1 MPPKVRGFDTLGLH
15 LLSKKGV
22 PMQWLLVT
30 DLDNTLVGDD
40 DALQTLNRRLE
51 IARSQEHIVLV
62 YSTGRSLTSYRQL
75 CKTVPLLPPDILI
88 TSVGTEIYEGNSD
101 RPDAQW
107 SGQLQ
112 PQWDHGLA
120 TQIASRFDALQ
131 PQSNTEQRPFKLSY
145 FLQEAIAAQVMTQLS
160 EALQKEGVSAQLV
173 YSGGIDLDILPQA
186 ANKGKAMQFV
196 QAQLGI
202 PEPKTVACGDSG
214 NDIALFTGEENRGVI
229 VGNAQP
235 ELLDWHA
242 QTPSPYRYLARSS
255 YAAGILEGLH
265 YFGVGI

>member
-1 MPPKVRGFDTLGLH
+1 
-15 LLSKKGV
+15 
-22 PMQWLLVT
+22 MQWLLVT
-30 DLDNTLVGDD
+30 DLDNTLVGND

-75 CKTVPLLPPDILI
+75 CEKTPLLSPDILI
-88 TSVGTEIYEGNSD
+88 TSVGTEIYKVGSD

-107 SGQLQ
+107 SEQLQ
-112 PQWDHGLA
+112 PQWDQNLVK
-120 TQIASRFDALQ
+120 QIASRFDALK
-131 PQSNTEQRPFKLSY
+131 PQSNPEQRPFKLSY
-145 FLQEAIAAQVMTQLS
+145 FLQEAISDQVMAELS
-160 EALQKEGVSAQLV
+160 DALQTEGLSTQLV
-173 YSGGIDLDILPQA
+173 YSGGIDLDILPQS

-242 QTPSPYRYLARSS
+242 QTPSPYRYLAKSP

>member
-1 MPPKVRGFDTLGLH
+1 
-15 LLSKKGV
+15 
-22 PMQWLLVT
+22 MQWLLVT
-30 DLDNTLVGDD
+30 DLDNTLVGDN
-40 DALQTLNRRLE
+40 DALQKLNQRLE
-51 IARSQEHIVLV
+51 KARTQEHIILV

-75 CKTVPLLPPDILI
+75 CEKTPLLSPDILI
-88 TSVGTEIYEGNSD
+88 TSVGTEIYESGSD
-101 RPDAQW
+101 LPVAQW
-107 SGQLQ
+107 SEKLQ
-112 PQWDHGLA
+112 PQWDYDLVSK
-120 TQIASRFDALQ
+120 IASQFNALK
-131 PQSNTEQRPFKLSY
+131 PQAEPEQRPFKLSY
-145 FLQEAIAAQVMTQLS
+145 FLEEAIADQVMAELS
-160 EALQKEGVSAQLV
+160 DTLQKEGLSTQLV

-186 ANKGKAMQFV
+186 ANKGKAMHFV

-202 PEPKTVACGDSG
+202 APPKTVACGDSG
-214 NDIALFTGEENRGVI
+214 NDIALFTGEENRGII